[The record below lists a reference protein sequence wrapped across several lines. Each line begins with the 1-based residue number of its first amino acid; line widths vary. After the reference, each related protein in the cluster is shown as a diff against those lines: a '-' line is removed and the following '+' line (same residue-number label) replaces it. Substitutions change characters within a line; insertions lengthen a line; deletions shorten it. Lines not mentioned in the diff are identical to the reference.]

1 MGDVE
6 ISSDSVKAVMNLQGN
21 LNVEHASELHRV
33 ILETLQKHE
42 VVQIDMSKVESVD
55 LTFFQLVCALYKEA
69 VRGGK
74 RLIFE
79 PIPSKIVRKAE
90 KMGFTEEYTGGYF
103 WKGDVNA

>member
-1 MGDVE
+1 MANFE

-21 LNVEHASELHRV
+21 LNVEQASELHRA

-42 VVQIDMSKVESVD
+42 VVQIDMGNVENVD
-55 LTFFQLVCALYKEA
+55 LTFLQIVCALYKEA

-79 PIPSKIVRKAE
+79 SIPSKIVIKAE
-90 KMGFTEEYTGGYF
+90 KMGFTEESTGGYF

>member
-1 MGDVE
+1 MANFEV
-6 ISSDSVKAVMNLQGN
+6 SSDSTKAVMNLQGN
-21 LNVEHASELHRV
+21 LNVEHASELHRM

-42 VVQIDMSKVESVD
+42 VVQIDMSNVESVD
-55 LTFFQLVCALYKEA
+55 LTFLQLVCALYKEA

-79 PIPSKIVRKAE
+79 PIPHRIVKKAE

-103 WKGDVNA
+103 WKGDVDA